1 VAQGGPEVEVS
12 VERYE
17 TSIGTELGWIREAAT
32 IVAKDTATARPI
44 LWSGTV
50 NLPAAQQGHQISS
63 AIQRYRLVIKE
74 FETLPADRTGLETSL
89 RIGPPFS
96 LLWSTKR
103 LVYADQIEL

>member
-1 VAQGGPEVEVS
+1 MKPVS
-12 VERYE
+12 GQNWDGFERQQPLSPR
-17 TSIGTELGWIREAAT
+17 TLRLPG
-32 IVAKDTATARPI
+32 PI

-50 NLPAAQQGHQISS
+50 NMPAAQQGHQISS